1 VQGPRRVRKVP
12 PFPKRTPDVFTSL
25 SFVFR
30 VALAWFLGFVG
41 VLILANILFDA
52 GDPNWLFALLWIA
65 GTVIAA
71 VGAISHLRRVRL
83 VAGRIDPQTL
93 GNRQRREIE
102 IPLEADEAFAIVDA
116 AVRDLPRIED
126 VETARDSLQVRAKV
140 RRVDVYGDGVHSR
153 FNPIA
158 RLGTKRNQIWA
169 TVTPGDGAS
178 KLVLV
183 CEPERGAW
191 SDWFLVD
198 EGTNLEN
205 AEAITR
211 AITRRLVERR
221 RNDESSARQ
230 TETEKELTVAKLSLL
245 HAQVE
250 PHFLY
255 NTLASAQLLT
265 RADPARADEMLG
277 HLIVYLRHSL
287 PRTENEASSLGEELA
302 RARAYLEIL
311 RIRMGPRLNL
321 QIDVPENLL
330 AEPFPPMMLQTLVEN
345 AIKHG
350 LEARPGDGTVWI
362 LARRDE
368 DGLAVTV
375 ADDGQGLN
383 TERAGTGIG
392 LKNVRERL
400 RLAYGPSASFDLVA
414 NYPSGVAATIRLP
427 GAGVHD
433 AGAAHSENRDHA

>member
-1 VQGPRRVRKVP
+1 
-12 PFPKRTPDVFTSL
+12 VFTTL
-25 SFVFR
+25 NFVFR
-30 VALAWFLGFVG
+30 IALAWFLGFVG
-41 VLILANILFDA
+41 VLVLANLLFDA
-52 GDPNWLFALLWIA
+52 GDPNWLFGLLWVGA
-65 GTVIAA
+65 VVVAA

-83 VAGRIDPQTL
+83 LAGRIDPQAL
-93 GNRQRREIE
+93 ANRQRREIE
-102 IPLEADEAFAIVDA
+102 IPLDAGEAFAIVDA
-116 AVRDLPRIED
+116 AVRDLPRCED
-126 VETARDSLQVRAKV
+126 VETANDSLQVRAKV
-140 RRVDVYGDGVHSR
+140 RRIDIYGTNAANR
-153 FNPIA
+153 FNPLA

-178 KLVLV
+178 RLVLV

-198 EGTNLEN
+198 EGTNFEN

-221 RNDESSARQ
+221 RTEESAARQ

-265 RADPARADEMLG
+265 RSDPARADEMLG
-277 HLIVYLRHSL
+277 HLITYLRTSL
-287 PRTENEASSLGEELA
+287 PRTDNEESTLGEEVA

-311 RIRMGPRLNL
+311 RIRMGPRLGL
-321 QIDVPENLL
+321 QIDVPDDLL
-330 AEPFPPMMLQTLVEN
+330 GLRFPPMMLQTLVEN

-350 LEARPGDGTVWI
+350 LEARPGGGTIWL
-362 LARRDE
+362 LARRRDD
-368 DGLAVTV
+368 DGAVEVTV
-375 ADDGQGLN
+375 ADDGQGFN
-383 TERAGTGIG
+383 TATAGTGIG
-392 LKNVRERL
+392 LKNLRERL
-400 RLAYGPSASFDLVA
+400 RLAYGPAAAFDLVA

-427 GAGVHD
+427 ATT
-433 AGAAHSENRDHA
+433 HAEVASHA